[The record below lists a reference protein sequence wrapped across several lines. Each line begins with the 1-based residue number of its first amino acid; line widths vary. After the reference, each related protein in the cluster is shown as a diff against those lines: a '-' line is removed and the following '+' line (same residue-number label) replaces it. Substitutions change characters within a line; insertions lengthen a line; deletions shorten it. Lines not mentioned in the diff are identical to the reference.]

1 MAARTTRQGRSGGPS
16 VFEIVFGDPW
26 RKLLSLGVAV
36 LLWHYLDSQ
45 VSLTE
50 EIGLPLTVA
59 HVAGDLDTTQ
69 GTRVFVRLDTQT
81 YSVLGFVDPTSNE
94 RRGEILLE
102 LTGEKRILADL
113 EDNPGFSVRVE
124 PVQEQGELTA
134 SFTADDVR
142 PMNPRFE
149 GLVARMTPPRVVVRI
164 GRNVDRQF
172 AIDRSRIE
180 FVPPGGQ
187 PNFAEQLVW
196 EDARF
201 EPTGVVKAR
210 GPIQDLDRIGDRRL
224 YRLVAEAPLVGATRF
239 EAVLRALDLGPNLTL
254 LPDSVQV
261 KIPIRVTPRT
271 FRLLEV
277 PVVLQEPDNLRG
289 KFQLRK
295 DSADVEIEAFRTLEA
310 VLSGLGTED
319 LRRWVRDNVT
329 LVAALP
335 RDAIESDAILS
346 PRLLVKDYY
355 ERLDFRMTVPP
366 TVHFDP
372 KDP

>member
-1 MAARTTRQGRSGGPS
+1 MAARTTRQVRSRS
-16 VFEIVFGDPW
+16 LFEILFGDPW
-26 RKLLSLGVAV
+26 RKLLSIGIAV

-81 YSVLGFVDPTSNE
+81 YSVLGFVDPASNE
-94 RRGEILLE
+94 KRGEILLE

-113 EDNPGFSVRVE
+113 EDNPGFSVRID
-124 PVQEQGELTA
+124 PTQEQGELTA

-149 GLVARMTPPRVVVRI
+149 GLIARMTPPRVVVRI
-164 GRNVDRQF
+164 GRNVDRQV
-172 AIDRSRIE
+172 AIDRSRID
-180 FVPPGGQ
+180 FCPPGGQ
-187 PNFAEQLVW
+187 PDFAEQLVW

-201 EPTGVVKAR
+201 EPTGVVKLR
-210 GPIQDLDRIGDRRL
+210 GPVQDVERVGERRL
-224 YRLVAEAPLVGATRF
+224 YKLTAEAPLVGATRF
-239 EAVLRALDLGPNLTL
+239 EAVLRAVDLGPNLTL
-254 LPDSVQV
+254 LPDSVQI

-310 VLSGLGTED
+310 VLSGLGAED
-319 LRRWVRDNVT
+319 LRRWVRENVT
-329 LVAALP
+329 LVASLP

-346 PRLLVKDYY
+346 PRLLIKDYY
-355 ERLDFRMTVPP
+355 ERMDFRMTVPP